1 MRIEFEVVE
10 DHMRQYHADNADNGD
25 DLSRQFTWLRL
36 PDDVR
41 RGMLQVL
48 GRMSLDDIV
57 AKGVPRE
64 TAIKVM
70 DIYFAL
76 M

>member
-41 RGMLQVL
+41 RGMEL
-48 GRMSLDDIV
+48 GADAYLVKQTFDQ
-57 AKGVPRE
+57 RE
-64 TAIKVM
+64 LLTTIGQ
-70 DIYFAL
+70 L
-76 M
+76 L